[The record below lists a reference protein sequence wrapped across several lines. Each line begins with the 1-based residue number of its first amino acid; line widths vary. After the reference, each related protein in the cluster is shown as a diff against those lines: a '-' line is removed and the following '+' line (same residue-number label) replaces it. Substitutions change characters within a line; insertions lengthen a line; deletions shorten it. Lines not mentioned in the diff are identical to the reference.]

1 MTPLLVAG
9 AASVARYLV
18 DKIDPMG
25 GVSSAGASSKPNVS
39 FGAVLR
45 SASQGVGSNSGE
57 VGLSAIQARDLE
69 QGLFRTP
76 EVQAALQSLP
86 VREGASLD
94 VRPDGSVILK
104 SELGSR
110 ALPLSEESRALA
122 RQIFATRGGALSP
135 AVFLSQ
141 EGVPTLRLPLSLTQ

>member
-18 DKIDPMG
+18 DKIDPLG
-25 GVSSAGASSKPNVS
+25 GASVGASTKGDAN

-45 SASQGVGSNSGE
+45 SASQGLGSNPAG
-57 VGLSAIQARDLE
+57 VGLSAIQGRDLE
-69 QGLFRTP
+69 QSLLRTP
-76 EVQAALQSLP
+76 EIQVALQSLP
-86 VREGASLD
+86 VREGVSLD
-94 VRPDGSVILK
+94 VRPDGSVTLK

-110 ALPLSEESRALA
+110 ELVLSEESRALA
-122 RQIFATRGGALSP
+122 RQIFAARGGALSP